1 MSITYAGQIVREA
14 PEIEAYK
21 LGLLKSAQAQV
32 AKPLALPAY
41 ESAGLQALQN
51 QAVGTAQA
59 YGTKGLGIG
68 GYAPFLQ
75 GASGSLGA
83 GTAALQAA
91 GKGISGINV
100 NPFFNAAQLGMTE
113 AATAAGKL
121 GQFSNVVSGGYGNLA
136 QGSSSLGSGATTLA
150 DAGKQI
156 SGMNVDPYFN
166 TANLGFG
173 EAATAAGKI
182 GGFSD
187 AVGRGFGNIAQG
199 STTLGDAGKVLGGAA
214 QGFDPAM
221 VKPFMNPY
229 QQQVIDEALKQI
241 NRQGEM
247 QQRNLSAQAVKSGAF
262 GGTREGVQR
271 AELGR
276 NLAEAQNQAIV
287 GGLQQGYGQALGSAQ
302 QAFDSQQAR
311 QGQVGQAFGQLGALQ
326 SNQGMLGAQLAAQQA
341 GLLGQQAQLQSGVA
355 QGVGALGAQQ
365 GQLALA
371 KGQGLGQIGQAQ
383 GQLGS
388 LQSNQGILGAQ
399 LAGQQAGIF
408 GQQAQ
413 LQSGI
418 AQGLGSL
425 GGQQAQTALAQG
437 QGLGQIGMG
446 LGQIGM
452 NQAQLGGM
460 SQQLAQG
467 DMNTYMSLGA
477 LQQGTEQNRLDAFR
491 ATQTQKA
498 MMPYQQIG
506 FMSDIYKGAP
516 TSQSTLTGMTAPS
529 TNPLLQAAGLGIAG
543 LGAASA
549 AKNVG
554 LFG

>member
-21 LGLLKSAQAQV
+21 LGLLKAAQGQV

-41 ESAGLQALQN
+41 QSAGLSGLQQ

-59 YGTKGLGIG
+59 YGTKGEGIG

-75 GASGSLGA
+75 GAAGSLGA
-83 GTAALQAA
+83 GTAALQQA
-91 GKGISGINV
+91 GQGIAGINV
-100 NPFFNAAQLGMTE
+100 NPFFSAAQAGMTE
-113 AATAAGKL
+113 AAKAAGQV
-121 GQFSNVVSGGYGNLA
+121 GQFANVVGGGYGNLA
-136 QGSSSLGSGATTLA
+136 QGSQTLG
-150 DAGKQI
+150 
-156 SGMNVDPYFN
+156 
-166 TANLGFG
+166 
-173 EAATAAGKI
+173 AAGQAL
-182 GGFSD
+182 S
-187 AVGRGFGNIAQG
+187 
-199 STTLGDAGKVLGGAA
+199 GAA
-214 QGFDPAM
+214 QGFDPASAQA
-221 VKPFMNPY
+221 FMNPY
-229 QQQVIDEALKQI
+229 QQSVIDEALKQI

-247 QQRNLSAQAVKSGAF
+247 QQQNLSAQAVKAGAF

-276 NLAEAQNQAIV
+276 NLAQMQNQAII

-302 QAFDSQQAR
+302 QAFESQQGR
-311 QGQVGQAFGQLGALQ
+311 QGQVGQALGQLG
-326 SNQGMLGAQLAAQQA
+326 G
-341 GLLGQQAQLQSGVA
+341 
-355 QGVGALGAQQ
+355 
-365 GQLALA
+365 
-371 KGQGLGQIGQAQ
+371 
-383 GQLGS
+383 

-399 LAGQQAGIF
+399 LAGQQASLL
-408 GQQAQ
+408 GQQSQ

-460 SQQLAQG
+460 GQQLAQG

-491 ATQTQKA
+491 ATETQKA

-549 AKNVG
+549 AKNAG